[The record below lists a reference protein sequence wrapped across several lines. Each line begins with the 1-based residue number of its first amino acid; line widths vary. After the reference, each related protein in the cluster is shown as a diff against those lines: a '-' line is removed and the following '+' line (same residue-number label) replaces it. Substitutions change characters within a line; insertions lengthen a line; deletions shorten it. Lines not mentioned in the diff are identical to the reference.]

1 MYIELSIYIYIIL
14 YYIIC
19 IISIYLSI
27 FLSICVCVCVCV
39 CVYLCICVYPCIC
52 VSVYLCICLS
62 VYLCICVSV
71 YLSIYLSIY
80 LIQSNP
86 IQSNLIQPYLIYLY
100 SSIFSPLAW
109 TPSGSTSDLVDRGC
123 QKTTRIYCDAFP
135 MCSAAENMPANCW
148 HLHILH
154 VLQLN
159 YWAQFVAQIS
169 CASAIARCPLMR
181 QKSWTWPGNFKFI

>member
-1 MYIELSIYIYIIL
+1 MYIELSIYIL

-19 IISIYLSI
+19 IISIYLSFYLSVSVSVSVSI
-27 FLSICVCVCVCV
+27 CVSVSIRVSVYLSICV
-39 CVYLCICVYPCIC
+39 
-52 VSVYLCICLS
+52 S

-71 YLSIYLSIY
+71 YLSIYLSN